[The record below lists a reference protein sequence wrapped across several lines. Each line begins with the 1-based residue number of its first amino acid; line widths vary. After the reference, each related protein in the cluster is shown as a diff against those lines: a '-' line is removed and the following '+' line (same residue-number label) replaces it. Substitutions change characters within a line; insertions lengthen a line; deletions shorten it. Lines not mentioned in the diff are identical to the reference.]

1 MATTNIGKIKQIFKG
16 NYSSGTSY
24 LPDDIVT
31 YVSETY
37 ICILASTANLPTN
50 ATYWAKII
58 NKGTDGTNANP
69 LNVASTVQGDVY
81 FNSGGVIS
89 RLAPSTSGFLFKS
102 NGAAANPSY
111 SSLSGGQV
119 QTTSFVTRTTQG
131 GFVATSPLQVTGMNV
146 SITPTSASSKIL
158 ILVSF
163 CGETGWSQWDSAYTL
178 FRTISGSVVNL
189 AASKGGSQGSFAY
202 GFTGSYDS
210 YTGDN
215 ASSTPGGT
223 FFSHIDQPN
232 TTSAVT
238 YAFGA
243 AGAGTLYINRCV
255 DDGSETGGSRITAI
269 EIALS

>member
-1 MATTNIGKIKQIFKG
+1 MATTDVGKIKQIFKG
-16 NYSSGTSY
+16 AYSSGTSY

-58 NKGTDGTNANP
+58 NKGTDGSNANP
-69 LNVASTVQGDVY
+69 LNVAGTVQGDIY
-81 FNSGGVIS
+81 YNSGGALA
-89 RLAPSTSGFLFKS
+89 RLAPGTSGTLLRT
-102 NGAAANPSY
+102 NGAAANPSWNA
-111 SSLSGGQV
+111 LSGGQV
-119 QTTSFVTRTTQG
+119 ATTSYVTRTTQG
-131 GFVATSPLQVTGMNV
+131 GFGTTSPQAVTGMNV

-163 CGETGWSQWDSAYTL
+163 CGETQWSQWDGAYTL
-178 FRTISGSVVNL
+178 FRTIGGSTVNL
-189 AASKGGSQGSFAY
+189 ATSKGGSQGSYAW
-202 GFTGSYDS
+202 GFSACYDS

-223 FFSHIDQPN
+223 FFSHIDLPS

-238 YAFGA
+238 YALGA
-243 AGAGTLYINRCV
+243 AGGGTLYINRCV
-255 DDGSETGGSRITAI
+255 DDASETGGSRITAI